1 MRHAS
6 VYRKLVALYP
16 KAFRREFGGD
26 LVQHFDDL
34 LVSHGAAR
42 TWQRTAVDLAVTV
55 PRYRLE
61 TLMSPHRTDTTLY
74 CATIVVS
81 LLAVLG
87 ITTGFFASG
96 LVLLPAAGALIVV
109 SWSRL
114 ARSTRP
120 PDRHR
125 RRRLLVTSAV
135 LGAIWLLTTAAFWI
149 ELSNDETW
157 HGGKLV
163 AYNAV
168 FFVTAISALVCLVVG
183 LRTPR
188 NSRIANPL

>member
-1 MRHAS
+1 VRHTS
-6 VYRKLVALYP
+6 VYRKLVTLYP

-74 CATIVVS
+74 CATIVVA
-81 LLAVLG
+81 LLAALG
-87 ITTGFFASG
+87 ITTGFFAPG
-96 LVLLPAAGALIVV
+96 LVLLLTAGVLIVV

-114 ARSTRP
+114 ARSTRA

-125 RRRLLVTSAV
+125 RRRLLITAAV
-135 LGAIWLLTTAAFWI
+135 LATIWLVTTAASWI
-149 ELSNDETW
+149 ELSTSENW

-163 AYNAV
+163 IYNAV

-188 NSRIANPL
+188 NPRIANPL